1 MYYCKAIFFAHLP
14 VIISVSAI
22 SLYSLHFKDRKLIIK
37 HQVKLSKT
45 GVVMYRSI
53 MVILFLN
60 TWLQFHLTCNIT
72 TKHILNN
79 TKNCDEIMTIHSWR
93 YENKDTLWML
103 LIFFSRWNKMQSI
116 RISIWQHCNT
126 SVNSVH
132 MKMTLNQKVILY
144 MCTNP
149 FH

>member
-1 MYYCKAIFFAHLP
+1 MYYCKATFFAHLP

-22 SLYSLHFKDRKLIIK
+22 SFYSLHFKDRKLIIN

-45 GVVMYRSI
+45 GVIMYRSI
-53 MVILFLN
+53 AVILFLN
-60 TWLQFHLTCNIT
+60 IWLQFHLTCNIT

-103 LIFFSRWNKMQSI
+103 LIFFPRWNKMQSI
-116 RISIWQHCNT
+116 CISIWQHCNT
-126 SVNSVH
+126 FVNSMH
-132 MKMTLNQKVILY
+132 MKMT
-144 MCTNP
+144 
-149 FH
+149 

>member
-79 TKNCDEIMTIHSWR
+79 TKNCDEIMTIHS
-93 YENKDTLWML
+93 
-103 LIFFSRWNKMQSI
+103 
-116 RISIWQHCNT
+116 
-126 SVNSVH
+126 
-132 MKMTLNQKVILY
+132 
-144 MCTNP
+144 
-149 FH
+149 